1 MSERL
6 ILTLQCPDAPTAL
19 NVYIGALYE
28 IR

>member
-19 NVYIGALYE
+19 NIYIDALYE